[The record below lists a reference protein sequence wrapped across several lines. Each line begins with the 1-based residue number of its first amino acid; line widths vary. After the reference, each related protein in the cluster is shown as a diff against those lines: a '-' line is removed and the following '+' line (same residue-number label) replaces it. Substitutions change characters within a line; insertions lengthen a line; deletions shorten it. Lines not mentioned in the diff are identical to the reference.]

1 MRILLMGDEVQVPNT
16 AGAGTS
22 FSEATCVRLVN
33 PSSSTDYD
41 VTVQETADGTTV
53 GSFKILRLTS
63 EFLEKKASHT
73 VYVSSGTDVRGAKV
87 GLTG

>member
-63 EFLEKKASHT
+63 EFLEKASHT